1 MATVKIILWKNS
13 LNKEGKYPI
22 KLRINLNNSKKYIGL
37 NENVIPNQW
46 SESIGR
52 LHTKQTKKE
61 SNDKSITVHKNC
73 IEINDFLS
81 RQEIKAKEI
90 IQEFDKNKIDWTL
103 SQFEAAFLHRG
114 KKGKVKSYFETL
126 IKTLHDTD
134 HTGNALR
141 YESTLHMLGL
151 FDKKINDRIFSEI
164 DLTYVK
170 AFDVF
175 MQTPR
180 VTTMVLKSGKV
191 RSIQRKG
198 CSGNTRKGYFR
209 DLRAVLNR
217 AIQDKEASQAT
228 YPFGMGGFVV
238 AALEEETDKRYLPSA
253 YLLKIKTT
261 PSTKWEN
268 EYARKLFLFSYFTY
282 GMSFTDMA
290 RLTSD
295 NIKRFENGQYLVFK
309 RQKTKNSKKST
320 SMKIKLTDELNAIIL
335 DLCNIMKPVENYILP
350 IVTIEGY
357 SGRALYNH
365 IQGRLKKFDKYLI
378 ELAKE
383 LEINDIHITSY
394 VSRHSMSMVLQGK
407 DVPREVISQILG
419 HKDLVTT
426 NTYLDSFES
435 SIIDEAVK
443 VL

>member
-1 MATVKIILWKNS
+1 
-13 LNKEGKYPI
+13 
-22 KLRINLNNSKKYIGL
+22 
-37 NENVIPNQW
+37 
-46 SESIGR
+46 
-52 LHTKQTKKE
+52 
-61 SNDKSITVHKNC
+61 
-73 IEINDFLS
+73 
-81 RQEIKAKEI
+81 
-90 IQEFDKNKIDWTL
+90 
-103 SQFEAAFLHRG
+103 
-114 KKGKVKSYFETL
+114 
-126 IKTLHDTD
+126 
-134 HTGNALR
+134 
-141 YESTLHMLGL
+141 
-151 FDKKINDRIFSEI
+151 
-164 DLTYVK
+164 VK

-180 VTTMVLKSGKV
+180 VTTMVLKSGEI

-217 AIQDKEASQAT
+217 AIQDKEASQTT